1 MSTAH
6 RLTAHDIRRLAVE
19 ARRDPRSVEAVI
31 EGRARDVTALAV
43 REAAARLGIE
53 LPTPEAGR

>member
-1 MSTAH
+1 MSTTH
-6 RLTAHDIRRLAVE
+6 RLTAHDIRRISVE

-31 EGRARDVTALAV
+31 EGHAKPLTELVV

-53 LPTPEAGR
+53 LPTPEPR